1 MTAKIEIDELDL
13 ESVLSVVAQIPV
25 GETGEGKGLT
35 ITRNSDT
42 NFDIAINDERI
53 PERRTLIDDLRDY
66 RALMK

>member
-25 GETGEGKGLT
+25 GETGEDKGLT

-42 NFDIAINDERI
+42 NFDIVINDERI

>member
-25 GETGEGKGLT
+25 GDTGEGKGLT

-42 NFDIAINDERI
+42 NFDIVINDERI

-66 RALMK
+66 RAVIK

>member
-42 NFDIAINDERI
+42 NFDIVINDERI

>member
-42 NFDIAINDERI
+42 NFDIVINDERI

-66 RALMK
+66 RALKL

>member
-25 GETGEGKGLT
+25 GKTGEGKGLM

-42 NFDIAINDERI
+42 NFDIVINDERI

-66 RALMK
+66 RALIK

>member
-25 GETGEGKGLT
+25 GETGIGKGLT

-42 NFDIAINDERI
+42 NFDIVINDERI

-66 RALMK
+66 RALIK

>member
-42 NFDIAINDERI
+42 NFDIVINDERI

-66 RALMK
+66 RALIK

>member
-42 NFDIAINDERI
+42 NFDIVINDERI

-66 RALMK
+66 RVLIK

>member
-42 NFDIAINDERI
+42 NFDIVINDERI

-66 RALMK
+66 RALVK